1 MANLKEIRARI
12 TSISSTMQITSA
24 MKMVSAAK
32 LKKSTDAILML
43 RPYSEKLQEI
53 IENVSSTTELE
64 GVSVF
69 TEEREVKKVLY
80 IVVTSNKGLAGAFNS
95 SVIKELNNAISD
107 AQHEVEILSVGKKV
121 YDAVRKTRKVYD
133 NQSAIF
139 DGMSFQI
146 VSNFMERVMTDYKD
160 GAFDKVYVVYNKF
173 INAATQQVQME
184 QLLPMAVPEKEES
197 DLPSDYIFEPSAI
210 EILSVLIPKS
220 IKTQV
225 YKAILDSI
233 ASEHGARMTAMH
245 KATDNAEALRNDL
258 KIFYNKARQAAITN
272 EILEIVGGAEA
283 LKNAAAESP
292 TTIRLSADLVLSVA
306 ISVDGFSLICPCL
319 SPFGSGSRTISRLI
333 LRP

>member
-1 MANLKEIRARI
+1 MANLKEIRGRI

-32 LKKSTDAILML
+32 LKKATDAIVML

-53 IENVSSTTELE
+53 IANVSATTDLE
-64 GVSVF
+64 GISTF
-69 TEEREVKKVLY
+69 TAEREVSKVLY

-95 SVIKELNNAISD
+95 SVIKELNTTIGNT
-107 AQHEVEILSVGKKV
+107 QHEVEILSVGKKV
-121 YDAVRKTRKVYD
+121 YDSVRRTRKVYD

-139 DGMSFQI
+139 DGMSFQV
-146 VSNFMERVMTDYKD
+146 VSNFMENVMRDYKEQK
-160 GAFDKVYVVYNKF
+160 FDKVFVIYNKF
-173 INAATQQVQME
+173 INAATQEVQTEQV
-184 QLLPMAVPEKEES
+184 LPIAMTEKEGTANT
-197 DLPSDYIFEPSAI
+197 DYLFEPNAA
-210 EILSVLIPKS
+210 EILNVLIPKS

-272 EILEIVGGAEA
+272 EILEIVSGAEA
-283 LKNAAAESP
+283 LKN
-292 TTIRLSADLVLSVA
+292 T
-306 ISVDGFSLICPCL
+306 
-319 SPFGSGSRTISRLI
+319 
-333 LRP
+333 

>member
-1 MANLKEIRARI
+1 MANLKEIRGRI

-32 LKKSTDAILML
+32 LKKATDAIVML

-64 GVSVF
+64 GISTF

-95 SVIKELNNAISD
+95 SVIKELNRELSNTE
-107 AQHEVEILSVGKKV
+107 QEVEILAVGKKV
-121 YDAVRKTRKVYD
+121 FDAVRRTKTVYD

-146 VSNFMERVMTDYKD
+146 VSNFMERVMRDYAEGK
-160 GAFDKVYVVYNKF
+160 FDKVFVIYNKF
-173 INAATQQVQME
+173 INAATQTVQTEQV
-184 QLLPMAVPEKEES
+184 LPIKMAEKEGTVNT
-197 DLPSDYIFEPSAI
+197 DYIFEPNAA
-210 EILSVLIPKS
+210 EILNVLIPKS

-245 KATDNAEALRNDL
+245 KATDNAEVLRNDL

-272 EILEIVGGAEA
+272 EILEIVSGAEA
-283 LKNAAAESP
+283 LKNS
-292 TTIRLSADLVLSVA
+292 
-306 ISVDGFSLICPCL
+306 
-319 SPFGSGSRTISRLI
+319 
-333 LRP
+333 

>member
-1 MANLKEIRARI
+1 MANLKEIRGRI

-32 LKKSTDAILML
+32 LKKATDAIVML

-53 IENVSSTTELE
+53 IENVSSTTDLE
-64 GVSVF
+64 GVSTF
-69 TEEREVKKVLY
+69 TAEREVKKVLY

-95 SVIKELNNAISD
+95 SVIKELNHVVGNT
-107 AQHEVEILSVGKKV
+107 QHEVEILSVGKKV
-121 YDAVRKTRKVYD
+121 FDAVRRTRKVYD

-139 DGMSFQI
+139 DGMSFQV
-146 VSNFMERVMTDYKD
+146 VSNFMENVMKDYKEEK
-160 GAFDKVYVVYNKF
+160 FDKVFVIYNKF
-173 INAATQQVQME
+173 INAATQEVHTEQV
-184 QLLPMAVPEKEES
+184 LPIAMAAKEENTNT
-197 DLPSDYIFEPSAI
+197 DYLFEPNAS
-210 EILSVLIPKS
+210 EILNVLIPKS

-272 EILEIVGGAEA
+272 EILEIVSGAEA
-283 LKNAAAESP
+283 LKNS
-292 TTIRLSADLVLSVA
+292 
-306 ISVDGFSLICPCL
+306 
-319 SPFGSGSRTISRLI
+319 
-333 LRP
+333 

>member
-1 MANLKEIRARI
+1 MANLKEIRGRI

-32 LKKSTDAILML
+32 LKKATDAIVML

-53 IENVSSTTELE
+53 IENVSSTTDLE
-64 GVSVF
+64 GISTF

-95 SVIKELNNAISD
+95 SVIKELNHTLGNT
-107 AQHEVEILSVGKKV
+107 QHEVEILAVGKKV
-121 YDAVRKTRKVYD
+121 FDAVRRSRNVYD

-139 DGMSFQI
+139 DGMSFQV
-146 VSNFMERVMTDYKD
+146 VSTFMEKVMRDYSEGK
-160 GAFDKVYVVYNKF
+160 FDKVFVIYNKF
-173 INAATQQVQME
+173 INAATQEVQKEQV
-184 QLLPMAVPEKEES
+184 LPIAMAEKEGATNT
-197 DLPSDYIFEPSAI
+197 DYLFEPNAAD
-210 EILSVLIPKS
+210 ILNVLIPKS

-272 EILEIVGGAEA
+272 EILEIVSGAEA
-283 LKNAAAESP
+283 LKNS
-292 TTIRLSADLVLSVA
+292 
-306 ISVDGFSLICPCL
+306 
-319 SPFGSGSRTISRLI
+319 
-333 LRP
+333 

>member
-1 MANLKEIRARI
+1 MANLKEIRGRI

-32 LKKSTDAILML
+32 LKKATDAIVML

-53 IENVSSTTELE
+53 IANVSATTELE
-64 GVSVF
+64 GVSTF
-69 TEEREVKKVLY
+69 TAEREVKKVLY

-95 SVIKELNNAISD
+95 SVIKELNAVIGNTK
-107 AQHEVEILSVGKKV
+107 HEVEILSVGKKV
-121 YDAVRKTRKVYD
+121 YDAVRRTRTVYD

-139 DGMSFQI
+139 DGMSFQV
-146 VSNFMERVMTDYKD
+146 VSNFMEHVMKDYKEEK
-160 GAFDKVYVVYNKF
+160 FDKVFVIYNKF
-173 INAATQQVQME
+173 INAATQEVQTEQV
-184 QLLPMAVPEKEES
+184 LPIAMAEKQ
-197 DLPSDYIFEPSAI
+197 DDINTDYIFEPNAA
-210 EILSVLIPKS
+210 EILNVLIPKS

-272 EILEIVGGAEA
+272 EILEIVSGAEV
-283 LKNAAAESP
+283 LKN
-292 TTIRLSADLVLSVA
+292 T
-306 ISVDGFSLICPCL
+306 
-319 SPFGSGSRTISRLI
+319 
-333 LRP
+333 